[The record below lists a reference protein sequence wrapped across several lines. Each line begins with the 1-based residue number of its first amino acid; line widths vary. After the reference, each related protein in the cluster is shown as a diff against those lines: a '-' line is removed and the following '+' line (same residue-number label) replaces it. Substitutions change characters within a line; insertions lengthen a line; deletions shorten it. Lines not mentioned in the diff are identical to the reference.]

1 MFGNKNSAIPYV
13 RVGGVD
19 RQSILT
25 SNANGNTPVKEIGVD
40 ANGNLVFSVD
50 WTTFKSV
57 LDLKYS
63 QFKSNDEDQNDTWE
77 TEKSVSMIAS
87 GTLEDGTTKETAVIV
102 SQEYS
107 AMASASMKDDTGSVS
122 QISVTSKD
130 ASLYSTDG
138 TSTTQLI
145 VTPTG
150 ALVNNKTIATTDEL
164 PNLDDYL
171 KLNATATQT
180 IAGGIRFSGQPQ
192 LASTIT
198 DLSGNN
204 IAGVVANLMTFGANN
219 FTTRIIG
226 KDVRPKYATT
236 YGTSASDLHDLALY
250 SDLSSYLPLAG
261 GTLTGDLKLT
271 VGKNI
276 VDSNNKALITTNANG
291 VIFGD
296 PTSLTSIKGSQVRPF
311 YTSGSDNTTKAL
323 ALLSDVPSVEQST
336 GTSTT
341 GAMSQKATTDALN
354 GKIDWSTIVQATGTN
369 TDKVM
374 SQNAVTNALNDK
386 ISFSDLTSAGTAGG
400 NTSGGLIL
408 TAGHLYRIYVGMGNA
423 QLSCMVKMPSTMVEQ
438 YWFMGI
444 NLYGHYVRLHIS
456 SAGVVTYQYANIGQT
471 NWADNNSV
479 YISYEDITSKS

>member
-311 YTSGSDNTTKAL
+311 YTSGSDNSTKSL
-323 ALLSDVPSVEQST
+323 ALYSDIPDYL
-336 GTSTT
+336 TT
-341 GAMSQKATTDALN
+341 
-354 GKIDWSTIVQATGTN
+354 
-369 TDKVM
+369 
-374 SQNAVTNALNDK
+374 
-386 ISFSDLTSAGTAGG
+386 AGTAGG

-438 YWFMGI
+438 YWFMGM

-479 YISYEDITSKS
+479 YINYEDITSKS